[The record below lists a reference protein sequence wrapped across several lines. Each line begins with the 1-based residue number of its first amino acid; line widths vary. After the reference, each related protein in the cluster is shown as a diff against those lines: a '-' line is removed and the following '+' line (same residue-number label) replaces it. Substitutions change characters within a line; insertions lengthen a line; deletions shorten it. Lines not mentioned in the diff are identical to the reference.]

1 MKDLSDLQHK
11 SYNEKRSDHR
21 IKQHYNADIRV
32 SLQTCNSIKEN
43 REKLQGLMNA
53 TQSKFKFRSFLGL
66 LAVLD
71 QLEIS
76 SCVTFE
82 EAFEIYSSFF
92 DNTLDKILF
101 RDILLSQDCGIMCC

>member
-1 MKDLSDLQHK
+1 
-11 SYNEKRSDHR
+11 
-21 IKQHYNADIRV
+21 
-32 SLQTCNSIKEN
+32 
-43 REKLQGLMNA
+43 MNA

-66 LAVLD
+66 LEVLD

-76 SCVTFE
+76 SCVIFE

-101 RDILLSQDCGIMCC
+101 RDTLLSQDCGIMCC